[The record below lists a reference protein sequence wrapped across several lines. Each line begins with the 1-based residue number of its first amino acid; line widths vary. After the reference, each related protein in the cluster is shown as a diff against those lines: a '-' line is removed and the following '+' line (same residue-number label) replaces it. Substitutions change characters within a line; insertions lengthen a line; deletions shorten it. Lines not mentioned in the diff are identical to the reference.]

1 MSHSRLIKLFPFLSC
16 PKYENFTQTKRPDTQ
31 GCCAGDSMFLLAFMF
46 THFPQNVSERIAF
59 TTFLLPFAAFFGAAE
74 STGWLYDCFSFF
86 YSSLKS
92 SGCVNNFRVFKFF
105 GWFSIL
111 FSSTWWQQQILSRVF
126 HRVQLWRQSGRDE
139 VCQKAI
145 DNNFPSR
152 HFPSSAGERF
162 HFSSISS
169 AWKCCLVGGKAAH
182 VKIECQVTFTSMP
195 VCFWERNSLNWL
207 DCRSTSTLINFKTF
221 PPLSIDFV

>member
-59 TTFLLPFAAFFGAAE
+59 TTFLLPFASFFGAAE

-126 HRVQLWRQSGRDE
+126 
-139 VCQKAI
+139 
-145 DNNFPSR
+145 
-152 HFPSSAGERF
+152 PSSAAVAAERTRW
-162 HFSSISS
+162 SVPKSYRQQ
-169 AWKCCLVGGKAAH
+169 L
-182 VKIECQVTFTSMP
+182 P
-195 VCFWERNSLNWL
+195 LP
-207 DCRSTSTLINFKTF
+207 TLSVVSRRTF
-221 PPLSIDFV
+221 PFFIHFVSVEMLSCWWKGCSCKNRMPSYVHLNASLFLRTKLIELTRLSLDLYFN